1 MIILDIKNLYKQY
14 KDFFVLNNISFSVN
28 QGEFLSITGPSGSG
42 KSTLLH
48 IIGTLDSPTSGEVF
62 INNKKISKLSKK
74 EIDIIRRKEIGF
86 IFQFHF
92 LLSEFTTL
100 ENIIMPQIL
109 DGVKYNLA
117 RENGL
122 EIIKKLKLHNRI
134 NHKPSELSGGEQ
146 QRVAI
151 GRALINKPKIILAD
165 EPTGNLDTENS
176 RNIINILKE
185 LNQEGQTI
193 ILVTHDLSIAKECN
207 RNIHIVDGKI
217 VTY

>member
-48 IIGTLDSPTSGEVF
+48 IIGTLDLPTSGEVF